1 MQKSK
6 EVENNPARM
15 RIDKW
20 LHVARLFKTR
30 SKAVAFC
37 QARHVKVNGKTVK
50 PSHSIKIGD
59 NISIQLSGRNRTFDV
74 VSFAPRRLSAKDAN
88 ELYVEHLPK
97 ISEESSEF
105 YELFMKQERQRQREM
120 QGKGR
125 PTKKE
130 RRQIDQIKGK

>member
-1 MQKSK
+1 MKNNK
-6 EVENNPARM
+6 EEENKTERM

-20 LHVARLFKTR
+20 LHVTRLFKTR

-59 NISIQLSGRNRTFDV
+59 KISIQSSGRNRTFDV
-74 VSFAPRRLSAKDAN
+74 VNFAPRRLYAQDAGK
-88 ELYVEHLPK
+88 LYIEHLPK

-105 YELFMKQERQRQREM
+105 YELFMKQERQRQLEV

-130 RRQIDQIKGK
+130 RRQIDQIKGR